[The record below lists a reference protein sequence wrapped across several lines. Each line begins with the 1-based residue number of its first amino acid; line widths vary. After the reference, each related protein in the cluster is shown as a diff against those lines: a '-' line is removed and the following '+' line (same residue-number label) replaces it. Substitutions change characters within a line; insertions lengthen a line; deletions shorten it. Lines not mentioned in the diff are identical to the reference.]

1 MLLCHGFLDHGRT
14 WDFVVDALAGSDLHL
29 VAFDWRGHGQTAW
42 VGEGGTYH
50 FADYLLD
57 LADIVDAVA
66 RDRLHLCG
74 HSMGGGVAA
83 HYAGAFPARVA
94 SLALLEGLGPP
105 AGSFDEAPERHV
117 AFVTGARR
125 ERGRSR
131 RPIATIDDAVR
142 RVREAHPGIGEDAA
156 RHLARNGTRPHE
168 GGHGLD
174 WRYDPM
180 HRVTFPH
187 PFYVAHAQA
196 FWRRIRCPVLLVEGD
211 ASPFAK
217 LPDLDARRQALPHA
231 TRAAITGAGH
241 MMHVEA
247 PHEVAA
253 ALVALWRG
261 C

>member
-1 MLLCHGFLDHGRT
+1 MADPAGGQL
-14 WDFVVDALAGSDLHL
+14 FVPVQQQDGSPAAPKTLPTL
-29 VAFDWRGHGQTAW
+29 TG
-42 VGEGGTYH
+42 
-50 FADYLLD
+50 
-57 LADIVDAVA
+57 LAD
-66 RDRLHLCG
+66 
-74 HSMGGGVAA
+74 
-83 HYAGAFPARVA
+83 P
-94 SLALLEGLGPP
+94 
-105 AGSFDEAPERHV
+105 
-117 AFVTGARR
+117 
-125 ERGRSR
+125 
-131 RPIATIDDAVR
+131 
-142 RVREAHPGIGEDAA
+142 AA

-196 FWRRIRCPVLLVEGD
+196 FWRRIRCPVLLAEGD